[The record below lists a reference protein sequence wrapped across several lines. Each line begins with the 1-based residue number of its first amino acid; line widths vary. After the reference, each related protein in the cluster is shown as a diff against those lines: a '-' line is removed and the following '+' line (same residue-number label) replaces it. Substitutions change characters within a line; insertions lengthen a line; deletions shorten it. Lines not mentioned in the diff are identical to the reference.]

1 MSSQF
6 VSTAL
11 PEAVGVIWKTVFL
24 STLQITFGHMVP
36 CRVTLPARC
45 YPPAASAHRR
55 SFVQNRS
62 SPTQNLFHSFLFF
75 QPNKP
80 VQIGCG
86 SKNKEELFYAVR
98 GKIPDSQF
106 EF

>member
-1 MSSQF
+1 MENSFFVYSSNHLWSHGSVSCYITCALLPTCSQRTQTLLCTKSEFTDAEPLPF
-6 VSTAL
+6 V
-11 PEAVGVIWKTVFL
+11 P
-24 STLQITFGHMVP
+24 
-36 CRVTLPARC
+36 
-45 YPPAASAHRR
+45 
-55 SFVQNRS
+55 
-62 SPTQNLFHSFLFF
+62 FF
-75 QPNKP
+75 QPNKL